1 MLQGMF
7 YKQFCIMRMLLVIN
21 INSITVSS
29 VDVL

>member
-1 MLQGMF
+1 MLQGQFF
-7 YKQFCIMRMLLVIN
+7 YKFYIMRMLLV